1 MQCSGRKAD
10 IPRMNSAQEHKM
22 TKLISQNKFR
32 RAIVAATFGAF
43 AMSVTACANYGNTRT
58 PGSVGYASTVK
69 EGTITAVNPVTIKP
83 DKSFIG
89 AGIGAVLGGLAGSE
103 LGGGDKA
110 KTAGGVVGA
119 VGGAIAGNEAGKAL
133 NTRNGWSYIIK
144 FDDGVSKE
152 IVLKGND
159 AIPAG
164 SRVNVIFATDG
175 VTIQPTQ
182 YAPPAY

>member
-1 MQCSGRKAD
+1 MS
-10 IPRMNSAQEHKM
+10 EL
-22 TKLISQNKFR
+22 TKSTKKSKGFMA
-32 RAIVAATFGAF
+32 AIALGSLALTLG
-43 AMSVTACANYGNTRT
+43 ACANSGGTRT

-83 DKSFIG
+83 EKSFIG
-89 AGIGAVLGGLAGSE
+89 AGVGAVLGGLAGSE

-110 KTAGGVVGA
+110 KTAGGIVGA
-119 VGGAIAGNEAGKAL
+119 VGGAVAGNEAGKAL
-133 NTRNGWSYIIK
+133 NTRNGWSYIVK

-164 SRVNVIFATDG
+164 SSVNVIFATDG

-182 YAPPAY
+182 YAPAQY